1 MATVRFSKDL
11 IDQILSEAKK
21 RMYPAVEKA
30 TTAHLDQAW
39 GQRIYDKLFPVDV
52 RNTISGLPDYWFT
65 FTEKITIGRIGDLSC
80 NMSFTLSSKCPW
92 PTQFPNTDLAHKRYS
107 FRDEIEL
114 KSHPEWEEFAKE
126 VAAYYQRVREAHQKQ
141 SDYVAMVK
149 KVIEAYSTLAP
160 ALKAWPPL
168 WDLVPE
174 NYREKHREIKERNKN
189 TVDLDVDL
197 GKLTALTT
205 AAKFGL

>member
-21 RMYPAVEKA
+21 RMQPAVEKA
-30 TTAHLDQAW
+30 KATRPDTAW
-39 GQRIYDKLFPVDV
+39 GQRIYDKLFPVEV
-52 RNTISGLPDYWFT
+52 RNTISGLPDYWFE
-65 FTEKITIGRIGDLSC
+65 FKDKIEIDKIGDLSC
-80 NMSFTLSSKCPW
+80 NMDFPLATKLPW
-92 PTQFPNTDLAHKRYS
+92 PRSFPNTDLAYKQYH
-107 FRDEIEL
+107 FRDGIEL
-114 KSHPEWEEFAKE
+114 KSHPEWEEFATE
-126 VAAYYQRVREAHQKQ
+126 VAAYYERVRQAHQKQ
-141 SDYVAMVK
+141 SDYVAMVNK
-149 KVIEAYSTLAP
+149 IITAYTTLAP